1 MMAMTITKKV
11 FISDA
16 TKSSRSWAALG
27 KLERNRANRNG
38 PRRARQRG
46 HSALV
51 RIARHYSAAGAGFKR
66 EKGAPNQ
73 NGEPR
78 AKLRLGK
85 LDRQMAQAMIA
96 GDRARRRISLL
107 LEHLLTSGKST
118 VSMRR

>member
-1 MMAMTITKKV
+1 MLRKV
-11 FISDA
+11 PGAGQRSASWNEIGQIEMDPDERVSGVIRLLFE
-16 TKSSRSWAALG
+16 SRA
-27 KLERNRANRNG
+27 
-38 PRRARQRG
+38 
-46 HSALV
+46 
-51 RIARHYSAAGAGFKR
+51 AGFKR

-118 VSMRR
+118 VSMSR